1 MADDSRLSIKSEE
14 NRKRM
19 AELKVKKEE
28 LIRRK
33 GARPSTMA
41 EPAQRPRL
49 DLGSRSFMNSMSSI
63 LTESTDTS
71 SPTTRRSEL
80 PPVLLTNR
88 PPSLSKTDILNS
100 TVIPPKPPTI
110 TYERQIQVEIFEDQG
125 EDEDA
130 LPSVEPMN
138 EKQRI
143 FRRVNHLTS
152 KENPEL
158 KLKEEIQD
166 NPEEVAERIMSS
178 NDFGE
183 FFHKSSR
190 IVERAL
196 GQEFDIDLTP
206 KFVINKEDNSH
217 QIKKKCEFYDK
228 NFAERVVC
236 ALEWSPEYEELL
248 LASYQKV
255 HTDYVQ
261 ENTGVVLLW
270 SLSLKTRPEFSLF
283 AQSTVTSCSF
293 NSFDHNL
300 VLGGCYSG
308 QIVIWDL
315 RAKSQ
320 PVIKTPSMAESHSQP
335 ISSIS
340 IVGSQNANNLVS
352 LSTDGKICLWS
363 LSSMQSPSSTFG
375 NKHLRIKS

>member
-1 MADDSRLSIKSEE
+1 MADEPRLSIKSEE

-19 AELKVKKEE
+19 AELKAKKEE

-33 GARPSTMA
+33 GARPSTMGDSSL
-41 EPAQRPRL
+41 QKPRL
-49 DLGSRSFMNSMSSI
+49 DLNSRSFMNSMSSI
-63 LTESTDTS
+63 MTESTETS
-71 SPTTRRSEL
+71 SPVTKRSDIPLESMTSRA
-80 PPVLLTNR
+80 PCLT
-88 PPSLSKTDILNS
+88 KTEILNS
-100 TVIPPKPPTI
+100 TVILSKPPAI
-110 TYERQIQVEIFEDQG
+110 TYERQIQVEIYEDQA

-130 LPSVEPMN
+130 LPSIEPMH

-143 FRRVNHLTS
+143 FRRVTNVS
-152 KENPEL
+152 SRDNQDN
-158 KLKEEIQD
+158 KLKEEIQEK
-166 NPEEVAERIMSS
+166 PEEVAERIMSS
-178 NDFGE
+178 NDFEE
-183 FFHKSSR
+183 FFNKSTR

-196 GQEFDIDLTP
+196 GQEFDLHLPHDLI
-206 KFVINKEDNSH
+206 INKEDNSH
-217 QIKKKCEFYDK
+217 LIKKKCEFFDPKYCS
-228 NFAERVVC
+228 ERVVC
-236 ALEWSPEYEELL
+236 ALEWSPQYEELL
-248 LASYQKV
+248 LASYQKLN
-255 HTDYVQ
+255 TDYVQ

-270 SLSLKTRPEFSLF
+270 SLSLKNRPEFSLF

-293 NSFDHNL
+293 NSFDPNL

-340 IVGSQNANNLVS
+340 VVGSQNANNLVS

-375 NKHLRIKS
+375 KI